1 MTAQL
6 WKLGDRSD
14 ARLTFECPW
23 CEVVGTSPVLAV
35 HEARAA
41 YWLFAACPVPSCDRG
56 VMVRVSH
63 AVAGPGWLAVDTGKA
78 GLLLDRTCLIPA
90 ARAWPRDGGAR

>member
-6 WKLGDRSD
+6 WKRGDRGE

-23 CEVVGTSPVLAV
+23 CEVVGSAPVLAV
-35 HEARAA
+35 HEARDA

-63 AVAGPGWLAVDTGKA
+63 AVAGAGWLAVDTGQA

-90 ARAWPRDGGAR
+90 GRARPRDGAGR